1 MSPNDVINHDV
12 VSKVWFS
19 LLINC
24 ASYAWSFT
32 VDSCWYSILG
42 VLLVSKVSFDN
53 LCMSLDWQVS
63 RAPPSWCHPEAA
75 AQTKLVPS
83 LNHIKFYSSGR
94 NDMKQET
101 LITGRRSPCRC
112 SGGVL
117 SLLNATQVNGQLS
130 ASLVATVPVLTAQN
144 AMPLCCRACHG
155 MSLGSNGFKLLQQ
168 IAKGMDTDRLTPS
181 ASHDFLD

>member
-1 MSPNDVINHDV
+1 
-12 VSKVWFS
+12 
-19 LLINC
+19 
-24 ASYAWSFT
+24 
-32 VDSCWYSILG
+32 
-42 VLLVSKVSFDN
+42 
-53 LCMSLDWQVS
+53 
-63 RAPPSWCHPEAA
+63 
-75 AQTKLVPS
+75 
-83 LNHIKFYSSGR
+83 
-94 NDMKQET
+94 MKQET
-101 LITGRRSPCRC
+101 LITDRRSSCHC

-181 ASHDFLD
+181 ASHDFLDYQKRHVLKLQNTIPLLAAYCLKVFILEFE